1 MGMSAEAMAPPAGA
15 VADVGSN
22 RRERWWV
29 AALAVAAALPSVVA
43 GLVGGGFLTDD
54 WWVLL
59 TFDRMGVIDGMWHL
73 AFEQP
78 GRPLVAPYYA
88 FIYLVVGDAPVLQSL
103 LMAAVNAAVVVAAW
117 SCGRRF
123 LPRTVLWPALVVFA
137 LAANHAMT
145 RLWFIVATYPMAL
158 ALVFFGVR
166 DLDRR
171 HAVRASVLLAAATLL
186 YEGSVG
192 LALALVGLWALVD
205 ISERLAVAALV
216 VVPTVAAAVLAFL
229 LSPKRELGPK
239 PFNNVRT
246 LYPGS
251 LGVGFWDSALIARI
265 ATVGILVGLVIA
277 LVQLLPP
284 WRSEHPEGRWALV
297 GLLLLCAGAGPFLL
311 SGAPFATTGLFD
323 RNNLAPG
330 VGAAIL
336 LGALWAMLHRIAA
349 VPARVLGVA
358 AVVWFAVLQ
367 AEDVS
372 NYADAVG
379 RGDAI
384 VEALASA
391 PGIDDTDPILVVPAQ
406 ESGTGL
412 ADFVYDG
419 DLTGAL
425 RYRHG
430 GDWSGVRLVENA
442 ECADLAAQL
451 DEVQVFDWTSS
462 TLARAE
468 GDEVR
473 VRCEAASSS

>member
-1 MGMSAEAMAPPAGA
+1 MDAEVMASPAGA
-15 VADVGSN
+15 TGDTESS
-22 RRERWWV
+22 RPERWWV
-29 AALAVAAALPSVVA
+29 AAIAVAAALPSLVA

-54 WWVLL
+54 WGVWLV
-59 TFDRMGVIDGMWHL
+59 FDRLGVLDGMWHL

-78 GRPLVAPYYA
+78 ARPLVAPYYA
-88 FIYLVVGDAPVLQSL
+88 FIYLVVGDAPVVQSL
-103 LMAAVNAAVVVAAW
+103 IMAAVNASVVVAAW

-123 LPRTVLWPALVVFA
+123 LPRTVMWPALVVFA

-145 RLWFIVATYPMAL
+145 RLWFIVATYPMAI
-158 ALVFFGVR
+158 ALVFLGVR

-171 HAVRASVLLAAATLL
+171 HAVRASILLAAATLL

-192 LALALVGLWALVD
+192 LALTLVGLWALVD
-205 ISERLAVAALV
+205 LSQRIVAAGLV
-216 VVPTVAAAVLAFL
+216 LLPTIAAAVLAFL

-246 LYPGS
+246 LYPGT
-251 LGVGFWDSALIARI
+251 LGVGLWDSALIARI
-265 ATVGILVGLVIA
+265 GTLAILAGLLIA
-277 LVQLLPP
+277 LVQLLPS

-297 GLLLLCAGAGPFLL
+297 GLVLLFAGAGPFLL

-323 RNNLAPG
+323 RNNLAPA
-330 VGAAIL
+330 VGTAVL
-336 LGALWAMLHRIAA
+336 LGALWGMLHRVAA
-349 VPARVLGVA
+349 VPAQVLGLS
-358 AVVWFAVLQ
+358 VVLWFCVLQ
-367 AEDVS
+367 AEDVA

-384 VEALASA
+384 VESLAAA
-391 PGIDDTDPILVVPAQ
+391 PGVDDTEPILVVPAQ
-406 ESGTGL
+406 ESAGTGL

-419 DLTGAL
+419 DLTGAM

-430 GDWSGVRLVENA
+430 GDWSGVRLVENV
-442 ECADLAAQL
+442 ECVELAAQL

-462 TLARAE
+462 TLTRAE

-473 VRCEAASSS
+473 SLCELASSS